1 MDVTEFAISKAKKHA
16 ISQIDFAQDEFHT
29 AKGTFPAS
37 TANIHADPRSF
48 QAIGIE
54 QSFRY
59 QLYCCQLYS

>member
-16 ISQIDFAQDEFHT
+16 ISQIDFARDEFHAT
-29 AKGTFPAS
+29 KGAS
-37 TANIHADPRSF
+37 PTSAANIHADPRSF

-59 QLYCCQLYS
+59 QLYCCQLHS